1 MMTKPS
7 RRYFED
13 IEIGVTSIT
22 GPYEVREPEV
32 IEFAKKYD
40 PAYFHLDAEKAKE
53 SVYGGLIA
61 SGAHVFAIYYNL
73 CYQRSEKYGDMDA
86 VATLG
91 FEIKYP
97 TATRPGDSLYLHFTS
112 TEKRESK
119 SNPKVGIAKNSSSLV
134 NQKDEVVLEV
144 TLTGMYNMRPA

>member
-1 MMTKPS
+1 MT
-7 RRYFED
+7 EA
-13 IEIGVTSIT
+13 
-22 GPYEVREPEV
+22 EV
-32 IEFAKKYD
+32 IEFATKYD
-40 PAYFHLDAEKAKE
+40 PAYFHLDAEKAKA

-73 CYQRSEKYGDMDA
+73 CYQRADKYGAMDS

-112 TEKRESK
+112 TEKRESR
-119 SNPKVGIAKNSSSLV
+119 SNPKVGIAKNSSTLI
-134 NQKDEVVLEV
+134 NQNDEVVLEV
-144 TLTGMYNMRPA
+144 ELTGMYNKRPQTT